1 MVNLSTSTRSY
12 LNWHLYILIILIYLI
27 TVTLRGSVALNMSRY
42 YSLIKI
48 YIFYIFEFVFFTF

>member
-1 MVNLSTSTRSY
+1 MEC
-12 LNWHLYILIILIYLI
+12 
-27 TVTLRGSVALNMSRY
+27 VALNMSRY